1 MIAFSLSLVLG
12 ILIFGECV
20 FRTSGY
26 GIADKN
32 TYNDDLKLRLVEAGK
47 DINRKE
53 FKSALD
59 LIVNGQR
66 INSSKEGDN
75 TTGGILTDP

>member
-1 MIAFSLSLVLG
+1 MFHFSLSLVLG

-32 TYNDDLKLRLVEAGK
+32 TYNDDIKLRLVEAG
-47 DINRKE
+47 E
-53 FKSALD
+53 ELKSGMD
-59 LIVNGQR
+59 MIFNGQR
-66 INSSKEGDN
+66 INSSEEGDD
-75 TTGGILTDP
+75 TTMVGADT